1 MRFFAIIMYSIGLD
15 HEIQYPV
22 IHFIICCHTFFASNN
37 SGLYIFDCFLL
48 GISMNT

>member
-1 MRFFAIIMYSIGLD
+1 MWFVAIITYIIGLD

-22 IHFIICCHTFFASNN
+22 TPFIICCHTFFASNN